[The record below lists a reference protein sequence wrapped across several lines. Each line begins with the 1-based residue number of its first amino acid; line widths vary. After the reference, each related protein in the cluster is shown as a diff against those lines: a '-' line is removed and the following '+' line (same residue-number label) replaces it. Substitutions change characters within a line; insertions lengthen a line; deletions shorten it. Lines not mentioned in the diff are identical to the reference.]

1 MFFSFERTPVRRV
14 WRIEFGLARLA
25 QVSAL
30 VIAVILTTAAADPNV
45 AKTARF
51 DKLGHQIMCSCSCNE
66 LLLECNHVGC
76 PNSDGMRQELMAGV
90 DRGDSDKT
98 IFSAFVEKYGPT
110 SLAAPP
116 VEGFNIVG
124 WVMPFAVLIL
134 GIGGT
139 ALLIR
144 KWRLRSV
151 PMPPPAG
158 VAHFSD
164 IRDRIRRET
173 EL

>member
-1 MFFSFERTPVRRV
+1 MFLALKKIRIPRV
-14 WRIEFGLARLA
+14 WRWRRRYLAVGQSVL
-25 QVSAL
+25 L
-30 VIAVILTTAAADPNV
+30 VVAVVFTAAAADT
-45 AKTARF
+45 AKRF
-51 DKLGHQIMCSCSCNE
+51 DKLGHQIMCSCGCNE

-90 DRGDSDKT
+90 DRGDSDKV
-98 IFSAFVEKYGPT
+98 IFAAFVEKYGPT

-124 WVMPFAVLIL
+124 WVMPFVVLIL
-134 GIGGT
+134 GIGG
-139 ALLIR
+139 AILLIR

-151 PMPPPAG
+151 PMPPPSG
-158 VAHFSD
+158 VAHFTD

-173 EL
+173 EI

>member
-1 MFFSFERTPVRRV
+1 MVGLVQVFF
-14 WRIEFGLARLA
+14 LAG
-25 QVSAL
+25 
-30 VIAVILTTAAADPNV
+30 AVILTTGAADPN
-45 AKTARF
+45 AATTKRF

-124 WVMPFAVLIL
+124 WVMPFAVLIF
-134 GIGGT
+134 GVGGT

-151 PMPPPAG
+151 AMPPPAG